1 MKLKSPLI
9 IVCVLATSASVLPA
23 ATTFTD
29 STGDVAVPGNPFPH
43 LDISSVDVSNDN
55 STVTFK
61 INLNGDP
68 VATDWGKYMISIS
81 TTVGGDTA
89 SNGWARP
96 ISMQDGM
103 EHWIGAWVD
112 SGNGA
117 QLWDY
122 TGSWAQ
128 DSQTP
133 LPNASSI
140 SISKDASSVTISLDF
155 ASLGLALNNSFTF
168 DVYSSGGGTPDGAV
182 DALSAALPSISNW
195 GDSYQTPSA
204 GAPSYTL
211 VPEPAS
217 AALGL
222 IGTLL
227 ILRRRK

>member
-1 MKLKSPLI
+1 MKLKSPVFI
-9 IVCVLATSASVLPA
+9 ACVLATSASVLPA
-23 ATTFTD
+23 ATTFMD

-43 LDISSVDVSNDN
+43 LDITSVDVSNDN
-55 STVTFK
+55 STLTFK
-61 INLNGDP
+61 INLNGNP

-89 SNGWARP
+89 SNGWGRP

-117 QLWDY
+117 ELWDY
-122 TGSWAQ
+122 SGSWIK

-133 LPNASSI
+133 LPNASNLT
-140 SISKDASSVTISLDF
+140 ISKDTSSVTISLDF
-155 ASLGLALNNSFTF
+155 ASLGLAMSNSFTF
-168 DVYSSGGGTPDGAV
+168 DVYSSGGGGGDGAV
-182 DALSAALPSISNW
+182 DALSASLPSATNW

-204 GAPSYTL
+204 GTPSYTL
-211 VPEPAS
+211 VPETAS